1 MNILV
6 QLFLSFF
13 QIGLFSIG
21 GGYAAMPLIQ
31 SQVVEIHQWLTM
43 TQFADIITIAEMT
56 PGPIAINSATFVGTH
71 IAGLPGAII
80 ATIGCVAP
88 SCIIVLSLAYVYT
101 KYKNL
106 SLMKGILSG
115 LRPVVIA
122 LIASAGLSI
131 CKLAFF
137 NLALTAI
144 LAVGLYLLGLEDF
157 FGFTLVVYGAGNAL
171 FVLYDV
177 ALTRLI
183 SVYYKRFRR

>member
-1 MNILV
+1 MCIRD
-6 QLFLSFF
+6 S
-13 QIGLFSIG
+13 
-21 GGYAAMPLIQ
+21 
-31 SQVVEIHQWLTM
+31 
-43 TQFADIITIAEMT
+43 
-56 PGPIAINSATFVGTH
+56 VGTH

-88 SCIIVLSLAYVYT
+88 SCIIVLTLAYIYT

-137 NLALTAI
+137 KEGAA
-144 LAVGLYLLGLEDF
+144 GFGLEFLDPQNLIF
-157 FGFTLVVYGAGNAL
+157 FAAAFFILRKWEPSPIKVMVGVGVISAL
-171 FVLYDV
+171 LSF
-177 ALTRLI
+177 I
-183 SVYYKRFRR
+183 

>member
-1 MNILV
+1 MVGRRLALRFGGLAAAV
-6 QLFLSFF
+6 PALRAAAVRAVRRPYPLFK
-13 QIGLFSIG
+13 
-21 GGYAAMPLIQ
+21 A
-31 SQVVEIHQWLTM
+31 
-43 TQFADIITIAEMT
+43 FAERR
-56 PGPIAINSATFVGTH
+56 SRVRSW
-71 IAGLPGAII
+71 
-80 ATIGCVAP
+80 V
-88 SCIIVLSLAYVYT
+88 
-101 KYKNL
+101 
-106 SLMKGILSG
+106 
-115 LRPVVIA
+115 
-122 LIASAGLSI
+122 

>member
-1 MNILV
+1 M
-6 QLFLSFF
+6 
-13 QIGLFSIG
+13 
-21 GGYAAMPLIQ
+21 
-31 SQVVEIHQWLTM
+31 
-43 TQFADIITIAEMT
+43 AERR
-56 PGPIAINSATFVGTH
+56 SRVRSW
-71 IAGLPGAII
+71 
-80 ATIGCVAP
+80 V
-88 SCIIVLSLAYVYT
+88 
-101 KYKNL
+101 
-106 SLMKGILSG
+106 
-115 LRPVVIA
+115 
-122 LIASAGLSI
+122 

>member
-1 MNILV
+1 MVGRRLA
-6 QLFLSFF
+6 LRFG
-13 QIGLFSIG
+13 GL
-21 GGYAAMPLIQ
+21 AAAVP
-31 SQVVEIHQWLTM
+31 
-43 TQFADIITIAEMT
+43 A
-56 PGPIAINSATFVGTH
+56 
-71 IAGLPGAII
+71 
-80 ATIGCVAP
+80 
-88 SCIIVLSLAYVYT
+88 
-101 KYKNL
+101 
-106 SLMKGILSG
+106 
-115 LRPVVIA
+115 LRAAAVRAVRRRVR
-122 LIASAGLSI
+122 SWV

>member
-1 MNILV
+1 MKADRTRRTAVCGMLAALTSVLLILGSLV
-6 QLFLSFF
+6 DGLDLSC
-13 QIGLFSIG
+13 
-21 GGYAAMPLIQ
+21 AA
-31 SQVVEIHQWLTM
+31 
-43 TQFADIITIAEMT
+43 AA
-56 PGPIAINSATFVGTH
+56 
-71 IAGLPGAII
+71 
-80 ATIGCVAP
+80 
-88 SCIIVLSLAYVYT
+88 SLAVVYARIEYGA
-101 KYKNL
+101 KWSAAVWL
-106 SLMKGILSG
+106 C
-115 LRPVVIA
+115 
-122 LIASAGLSI
+122 ASAVSLLLFPRSAPLLFALFAGPYPLFKAFAERRSRVRSWV

>member
-1 MNILV
+1 MKADRIRRTAVCGMLAALTNVLLILGSLV
-6 QLFLSFF
+6 DVLDLSC
-13 QIGLFSIG
+13 
-21 GGYAAMPLIQ
+21 AA
-31 SQVVEIHQWLTM
+31 
-43 TQFADIITIAEMT
+43 AA
-56 PGPIAINSATFVGTH
+56 
-71 IAGLPGAII
+71 
-80 ATIGCVAP
+80 
-88 SCIIVLSLAYVYT
+88 SLAVVYARIEYGA
-101 KYKNL
+101 KWSAAVWL
-106 SLMKGILSG
+106 C
-115 LRPVVIA
+115 
-122 LIASAGLSI
+122 ASAVSLLLFPRSAPLLFALFAGPYPLFKAFAERRSRVRSWV